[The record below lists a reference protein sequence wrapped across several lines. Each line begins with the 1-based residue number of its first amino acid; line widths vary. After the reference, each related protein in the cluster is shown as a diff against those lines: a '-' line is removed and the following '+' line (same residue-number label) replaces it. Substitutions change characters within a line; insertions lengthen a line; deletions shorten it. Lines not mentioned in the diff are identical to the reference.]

1 MPRCLLALL
10 LVLAACEIEKVGIPR
25 TDARVAMHGVLSAT
39 APTQVV
45 LLERTRNGSVEM
57 IAPPFDL
64 ADPVVSDEGI
74 AETGA
79 TVTLTTPEGVTL
91 LAREDNSVRDDG
103 KGAGIYRFPLPG
115 DGLVRSGTYRLAVR
129 TTKGEALAA
138 ETSVPGGVAAAA
150 ATERVFDRARDAIIL
165 EWPAAPGARSYFV
178 RIETPYGP
186 RSFFTDST
194 RLRLTGELRN
204 VDVASLPRVFIPG
217 FPQVVTVSAVDAN
230 YYDWYRTH
238 NDALLGT
245 GLINRVSG
253 GLGVFGSL
261 VRLRFEDFHVV
272 APQSEPAAGTFR
284 VAGTNDERLFA
295 PVLSLELYIESP
307 AARAGQA
314 DALSGRYEK
323 RLIIGEPDPVRGLL
337 GTVDNGHIQLALL
350 RLWSARDTLATFTG
364 DIHGDTIVGVYRGFG
379 GVARF
384 VRQR

>member
-1 MPRCLLALL
+1 M
-10 LVLAACEIEKVGIPR
+10 
-25 TDARVAMHGVLSAT
+25 
-39 APTQVV
+39 
-45 LLERTRNGSVEM
+45 
-57 IAPPFDL
+57 
-64 ADPVVSDEGI
+64 
-74 AETGA
+74 
-79 TVTLTTPEGVTL
+79 
-91 LAREDNSVRDDG
+91 
-103 KGAGIYRFPLPG
+103 
-115 DGLVRSGTYRLAVR
+115 
-129 TTKGEALAA
+129 
-138 ETSVPGGVAAAA
+138 
-150 ATERVFDRARDAIIL
+150 
-165 EWPAAPGARSYFV
+165 
-178 RIETPYGP
+178 
-186 RSFFTDST
+186 
-194 RLRLTGELRN
+194 RLTGELRN

-217 FPQVVTVSAVDAN
+217 FPQAVTVSAVDAN

-272 APQSEPAAGTFR
+272 APQSELAAGTFR

-295 PVLSLELYIESP
+295 PVLSLDLYIESP

-350 RLWSARDTLATFTG
+350 RLWSARDTLAAFTG